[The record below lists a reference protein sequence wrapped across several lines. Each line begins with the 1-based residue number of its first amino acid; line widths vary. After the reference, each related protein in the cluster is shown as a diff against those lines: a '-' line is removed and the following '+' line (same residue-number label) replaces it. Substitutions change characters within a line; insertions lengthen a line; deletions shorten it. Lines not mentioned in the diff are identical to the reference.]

1 MATFKSVPATM
12 RAVVLTDIG
21 GTEKLQYI
29 DSQPTPEPT
38 DGQLLVR
45 NTFSGFNFVDIYF
58 RTGMYPSPSGYPLIL
73 GQEGVG
79 IVVAAHENNTNGF
92 KVGDRV
98 VWAGQAGY
106 AEFTIVPAARA
117 IRVPPEVSDKD
128 ALGSHLAGMTALS
141 LVKEAFPASKG
152 QTVLVHAAAGGVGSL
167 LCQILHNEGVNVIAT
182 AGGAEKCAISLDSG
196 AAHVID
202 YRASNG
208 PGWVQR
214 VLQLTDN
221 QGVDAVYDSVGKDT
235 WKGSIEVTKRKGKV
249 VFYGSASGPV
259 PPLDLSLIRAKNLSV
274 IQPTLPMYIAT
285 RKELEFYAHGV
296 FDLLNKGKLKVNTTR
311 LYSLEEVA
319 QAHKDMEARVTN
331 GKLLLKL

>member
-1 MATFKSVPATM
+1 MAISKSIPTTM
-12 RAVVLTDIG
+12 KAVLLTDVG

-29 DSQPTPEPT
+29 DSQPTPEPA

-45 NTFSGFNFVDIYF
+45 NPQHILRLQF
-58 RTGMYPSPSGYPLIL
+58 RRWI
-73 GQEGVG
+73 GV
-79 IVVAAHENNTNGF
+79 VVAAHENNTDGF
-92 KVGDRV
+92 KVRDRV

-106 AEFTIVPAARA
+106 AEFTIVPAMRA
-117 IRVPPEVSDKD
+117 IRVPPGISDKD

-152 QTVLVHAAAGGVGSL
+152 QTVLVHAAAGG
-167 LCQILHNEGVNVIAT
+167 
-182 AGGAEKCAISLDSG
+182 CAVALESG
-196 AAHVID
+196 ATHVID
-202 YRASNG
+202 YRASDG
-208 PGWVQR
+208 PGWTQK

-221 QGVDAVYDSVGKDT
+221 QGVDAVYDSVGRDT

-285 RKELEFYAHGV
+285 KKELEFYAHGV
-296 FDLLNKGKLKVNTTR
+296 FDLLKQGNLKVKTTR

>member
-1 MATFKSVPATM
+1 MIENHQALDEIEMAIPKSVPSTM
-12 RAVVLTDIG
+12 RAVLLTEVG

-29 DSQPTPEPT
+29 DSQPTPPPA

-45 NTFSGFNFVDIYF
+45 NTFSGFNFVDVYY
-58 RTGMYPSPSGYPLIL
+58 RTGMYPSPSGYPLVL

-79 IVVAAHENNTNGF
+79 VVVAAHENNTDGF

-106 AEFTIVPAARA
+106 AEFTIVPAVRA
-117 IRVPPEVSDKD
+117 IRVPPEISDKD

-182 AGGAEKCAISLDSG
+182 AGGAEKCAVALESG
-196 AAHVID
+196 ATHVID
-202 YRASNG
+202 YRASDG
-208 PGWVQR
+208 PGWAQK

-221 QGVDAVYDSVGKDT
+221 QGVD
-235 WKGSIEVTKRKGKV
+235 V
-249 VFYGSASGPV
+249 VCV
-259 PPLDLSLIRAKNLSV
+259 KW
-274 IQPTLPMYIAT
+274 
-285 RKELEFYAHGV
+285 
-296 FDLLNKGKLKVNTTR
+296 
-311 LYSLEEVA
+311 
-319 QAHKDMEARVTN
+319 
-331 GKLLLKL
+331 